1 MNALRAHVPCGTVRR
16 VTESPVYRPDEAK
29 DPRAAEVLS
38 YWFGARDDYG
48 KRRKC
53 WFEKDDAFDAEV
65 RRCFLTLHE
74 DAARGAL
81 AAWQVDASDCL
92 ALIVVL
98 DQFPRNIYRGAA
110 LAFAT
115 DAQALTVAQYALA
128 NRYDRGLLPVER
140 MFAYLPFEHS
150 ESLEHQ
156 LAACELIEPLTAFE
170 STKDAHRYAIRHCDI
185 IRRFGRFPHRNAS
198 LGRAS
203 SADELEFLKE
213 PGSGF

>member
-1 MNALRAHVPCGTVRR
+1 M
-16 VTESPVYRPDEAK
+16 TESQVYRPDEAK
-29 DPRAAEVLS
+29 DPRAAEVLRF
-38 YWFGARDDYG
+38 WFGAREEYG
-48 KRRKC
+48 NRRKC
-53 WFEKDDAFDAEV
+53 WFEKNDAFDAEV
-65 RRCFLTLHE
+65 RGRFLALHD

-81 AAWQVDASDCL
+81 AAWQEDASDCL

-115 DAQALTVAQYALA
+115 DAQALAAARQALA
-128 NRYDRGLLPVER
+128 RGFDRRLVPVER
-140 MFAYLPFEHS
+140 MFMYLPFEHS
-150 ESLEHQ
+150 ETLEDQ
-156 LAACELIEPLTAFE
+156 LAACELMEPLTAFE
-170 STKDAHRYAIRHCDI
+170 PTNDIHRYAIRHCDI
-185 IRRFGRFPHRNAS
+185 IRRFGRFPHRNAV